1 MLVPEGKIVGGY
13 NTNPMLNYMIY
24 EVYFPRG
31 QVKEYET
38 KVITKNMLSQVDNKG
53 YSFTIVDSIVDYN
66 RYD

>member
-1 MLVPEGKIVGGY
+1 
-13 NTNPMLNYMIY
+13 MLNYMIY